1 MRFAGYAMFVLMT
14 AFAAAEHQRAHDREA
29 AYWRGEWIDDDF
41 DPDYRHWWE
50 RQVPEAER
58 WKPKEQTKCTRS

>member
-1 MRFAGYAMFVLMT
+1 MRFSGYAAFILM
-14 AFAAAEHQRAHDREA
+14 AAAAAAEHARYHLRLTE
-29 AYWRGEWIDDDF
+29 YWEGGAFVDDDY

-58 WKPKEQTKCTRS
+58 WSPP